1 MLNVLQEGQIFKSVD
16 RTPTLQEALE
26 VYIRLRPMKPNSRK
40 QIVGVISFNLGDWL
54 PLPLNEIT
62 KMMVVERHQALSHA
76 ASRRGIGED
85 NANLVMRYLKAIYNF
100 AIPYYEDK
108 SGQAIVKL
116 NPVAQL
122 TALRLWNK
130 SKRRSST
137 LKKADMPNWFQA
149 LQTFCD
155 TPSHKFAPIN
165 KYPDREIVMRD
176 YLTLIWLTGCRRSEA
191 CNLKWQDV
199 DLISGFITFRQ
210 TKNSHDHTLPL
221 SDYLWSMLKERRLSV
236 PPEHPYVFPGKVP
249 LKPISNT
256 SKGVTRIITK
266 LSGVPFLIHDLR
278 RCFASTATQIGIEG
292 YTLKLLLNHSV
303 TGDVTA
309 GYICLEPEYL
319 RVHMQRITDAL
330 LAFAKYQRPLV
341 KGDDVVVSMLSRLD
355 NERMNRTI
363 PPRR

>member
-1 MLNVLQEGQIFKSVD
+1 MLNVLDESQVLKLVECP
-16 RTPTLQEALE
+16 PTLQEAMSTYL
-26 VYIRLRPMKPNSRK
+26 RLRPMKAASKK
-40 QIVGVISFNLGDWL
+40 QIVGVIGFNLGDWL
-54 PLPLNEIT
+54 PLPLNKIT

-76 ASRRGIGED
+76 DTKRGLGES
-85 NANLVMRYLKAIYNF
+85 NANLVMRCLKAIYNF
-100 AIPYYEDK
+100 AIPYYEDE
-108 SGQAIVKL
+108 SGQPILKL

-122 TALRLWNK
+122 TSLKLWNK

-149 LQTFCD
+149 LQTVCEIPPD
-155 TPSHKFAPIN
+155 NVIVN
-165 KYPDREIVMRD
+165 KYPDRAIVMRD

-191 CNLKWQDV
+191 CNLRWLDV

-210 TKNSHDHTLPL
+210 TKNGHDHTLPL
-221 SDYLWSMLKERRLSV
+221 SDYLWTMLKERRLSV
-236 PPEHPYVFPGKVP
+236 PPEHPYVFPGKKP
-249 LKPISNT
+249 LTPISNT
-256 SKGVTRIITK
+256 SKGVTKVITK

-278 RCFASTATQIGIEG
+278 RCFASTATQIGIDG

-303 TGDVTA
+303 TSDVTA

-319 RVHMQRITDAL
+319 RVHMQRITDTL
-330 LAFAKYQRPLV
+330 LALAKYQRPLV
-341 KGDDVVVSMLSRLD
+341 KGDDVVVSMISRLD